1 MHVGRRRFE
10 RNDINERTI
19 IMAVSVTL
27 RFSYPWNNEDMDE
40 NEIQNC
46 LLDLS
51 PEELLV
57 AANNA
62 GEPINVD
69 VEVY

>member
-1 MHVGRRRFE
+1 
-10 RNDINERTI
+10 
-19 IMAVSVTL
+19 MAVSITL
-27 RFSYPWNNEDMDE
+27 RFNYPWHDESMDE
-40 NEIQNC
+40 NEIQDC

>member
-1 MHVGRRRFE
+1 MGRRYIK
-10 RNDINERTI
+10 RNDINEGAV
-19 IMAVSVTL
+19 IMAVAITL
-27 RFSYPWNNEDMDE
+27 RFNYPWNNEETDE
-40 NEIQNC
+40 NEIRDC

-62 GEPINVD
+62 GEPINID
-69 VEVY
+69 IEVY